1 MKPFPHTSTL
11 TWDQQCYNYRLSRA
25 RIVIENAFGR
35 LKRRWRCLLKRLD
48 VKPDNLALVITA
60 CCVLH
65 NICENHG
72 EEFDSDWLDDIS
84 DDLASF
90 PHPETGS
97 TPMHSPDNID
107 ASIVRNVLVEH
118 FNY

>member
-1 MKPFPHTSTL
+1 MKPFPHISTL

-72 EEFDSDWLDDIS
+72 EEFDSDWLYDIS